1 MAVTVTPQEP
11 QISQLD
17 ALWTLF
23 QAQTKSVRK
32 AFTQRILEQAA
43 IAKKKPCIKSAD
55 DDNSARIKDTEK
67 VFFAIERGLK
77 EADNIPAM
85 NIDEA
90 EELLKSL

>member
-32 AFTQRILEQAA
+32 AFTQRIFEQAA
-43 IAKKKPCIKSAD
+43 KAKKKPCQKSLD
-55 DDNSARIKDTEK
+55 DDVAAIDKQLYGSIK
-67 VFFAIERGLK
+67 LP
-77 EADNIPAM
+77 ADFDYAS
-85 NIDEA
+85 
-90 EELLKSL
+90 ELEQALNAKYSI